1 MTKLVGRCRA
11 VRIVARLVGIVLEL
25 KEVNVLAKEHMQE
38 AFLKLNPMH
47 TIPTLQDDTFV
58 LWESRAIM
66 RYLVDMYAPD
76 HSLYPKDVRM
86 RALINQF
93 LDYDLGTFY
102 RTVADY
108 FYSYL
113 LKGEEKCPK
122 KEAAFQTSLR
132 SLETLLESNPRRFL
146 IGEKMTLADV
156 SLMESLTVPEVRL
169 ENGCHHD
176 VDRRLLSY
184 VAILN
189 SVRNKP
195 CRAYWCTITGVR
207 NCTRKCSTARHNLI
221 TLTRT

>member
-1 MTKLVGRCRA
+1 MSIVLHHLNASPPCRA

-156 SLMESLTVPEVRL
+156 SLMESLTVPETM
-169 ENGCHHD
+169 NYD
-176 VDRRLLSY
+176 LSPFPNVKTWY
-184 VAILN
+184 EWIQVKLS
-189 SVRNKP
+189 SVNEINTQGIAQF
-195 CRAYWCTITGVR
+195 RACLGMQ
-207 NCTRKCSTARHNLI
+207 
-221 TLTRT
+221 

>member
-1 MTKLVGRCRA
+1 MRASGVLFRCVCLPPFWLQTQQPVAGNVDRA
-11 VRIVARLVGIVLEL
+11 APPERQSAV
-25 KEVNVLAKEHMQE
+25 Q
-38 AFLKLNPMH
+38 LNPMH

-156 SLMESLTVPEVRL
+156 SLMESLTVPETM
-169 ENGCHHD
+169 NYD
-176 VDRRLLSY
+176 LSPFPNVKTWY
-184 VAILN
+184 EWIQVKLS
-189 SVRNKP
+189 SVNEINTQGIAQF
-195 CRAYWCTITGVR
+195 RACLGMQ
-207 NCTRKCSTARHNLI
+207 
-221 TLTRT
+221 